1 MKKRTPSVCA
11 LLTAS
16 LLLSLAPQ
24 TVFAAEEDSILSYDF
39 RNQDTDVSGDGWDW
53 DASGRILSLDG
64 LYLQVSDADHVS
76 QEGAICLPEDSILYL
91 DGDSEILVDA
101 YGLHAIYA
109 EGDLSIR
116 GNHDLIVSTSSAS
129 ASVVAVHR
137 GDITIEDGAFLEVYP
152 AGYVLYVTG
161 AKGKDGVVN
170 IYDTAKVEVHDPYD
184 DNFYDIDTDHLVY
197 VTYRSP
203 AKPTDA
209 WLNFSEEYDRDYET
223 ITFSK
228 KTTADASDSKEDT
241 DADEDTDKDTAETPE
256 SVTTQTHTYTIRI
269 GNTMIAK
276 DGAPAYQGDVPA
288 YLSEAGYTMLPL
300 RALLS
305 VSQEDVDIDWNQ
317 AEKTATIQWGDT
329 TAVIQENNRTMV
341 VNGKTVALIN
351 PAETVQN
358 RMFLSLRDWSA
369 LLQLPEDALQWDSAS
384 QTVTL
389 VYETTQNNA

>member
-1 MKKRTPSVCA
+1 M
-11 LLTAS
+11 
-16 LLLSLAPQ
+16 
-24 TVFAAEEDSILSYDF
+24 
-39 RNQDTDVSGDGWDW
+39 
-53 DASGRILSLDG
+53 
-64 LYLQVSDADHVS
+64 
-76 QEGAICLPEDSILYL
+76 
-91 DGDSEILVDA
+91 
-101 YGLHAIYA
+101 
-109 EGDLSIR
+109 
-116 GNHDLIVSTSSAS
+116 
-129 ASVVAVHR
+129 
-137 GDITIEDGAFLEVYP
+137 
-152 AGYVLYVTG
+152 LYVTG

-351 PAETVQN
+351 PRLRCIQRLQRLWNISNTNTLICHFDIQFFRIICAIQLYGSA
-358 RMFLSLRDWSA
+358 FSLISMYDRIG
-369 LLQLPEDALQWDSAS
+369 
-384 QTVTL
+384 
-389 VYETTQNNA
+389 YRF